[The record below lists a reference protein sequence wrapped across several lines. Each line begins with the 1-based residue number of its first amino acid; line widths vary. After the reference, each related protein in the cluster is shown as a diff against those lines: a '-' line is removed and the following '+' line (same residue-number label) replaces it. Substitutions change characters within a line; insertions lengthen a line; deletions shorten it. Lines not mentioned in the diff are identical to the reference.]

1 MRKFTLTF
9 LAIVALVL
17 ASSAFAQ
24 VRGKGRLQGD
34 VFDKATGKPI
44 ADATVTLAGA
54 STTPIVVKTNSRG
67 HWAALGMVSGSWNI
81 DITAPGYEPLR
92 GTVGISEADERPQPP
107 LQSKLAPSVK
117 QEEPAAVQ
125 TTPLIPPD
133 AVAAIKEGQDLLAN
147 KGANADEAKANAKK
161 AVADFEKALPQVP
174 TDKPEVKT
182 VRSQL
187 MEVMA
192 QAYYKAGDLPHAIS
206 MLEQMNVTDPWT
218 TPDPNITQRNLLLVN
233 LYLENGDLDKGKAL
247 MEKLPEGAVTDPTV
261 FTNIGIL
268 FVNKK
273 NPTDA
278 ITYFSKAISLDP
290 KSADGYYYRGLA
302 EAQLKKT
309 ADARADFEQA
319 IALAPD
325 SENGKDAKQMLAALP
340 TTAPKTPKKK

>member
-1 MRKFTLTF
+1 MRRFALTF
-9 LAIVALVL
+9 LAIVTLL
-17 ASSAFAQ
+17 IASSSFAQ

-34 VFDKATGKPI
+34 VVDKATGKPI
-44 ADATVTLAGA
+44 ENATVSISGH

-81 DITAPGYEPLR
+81 DITAPGYETLR
-92 GTVGISEADERPQPP
+92 GTVGVSESDDRPQPP
-107 LQSKLAPSVK
+107 LQSKLAPSAPK
-117 QEEPAAVQ
+117 EEAPAAVQ

-133 AVAAIKEGQDLLAN
+133 AVAAIKEGQELLAN

-174 TDKPEVKT
+174 TDKPEVKE

-192 QAYYKAGDLPHAIS
+192 QAYYKAGDLPHAIG
-206 MLEQMNVTDPWT
+206 MLEQMNVADPWT
-218 TPDPNITQRNLLLVN
+218 TPDAGVTQRNILLVN
-233 LYLENGDLDKGKAL
+233 LYLENGELDKGKAL
-247 MEKLPEGAVTDPTV
+247 MEKLPEGSVTDPTV

-278 ITYFSKAISLDP
+278 ITYFSKAIALDP
-290 KSADGYYYRGLA
+290 KAADGYYYRGLA
-302 EAQLKKT
+302 EAQIKKT
-309 ADARADFEQA
+309 ADARADFEQV
-319 IALAPD
+319 IALAPT
-325 SENGKDAKQMLAALP
+325 STEAGDAKQMLAALP
-340 TTAPKTPKKK
+340 VPAPAKKK